1 MNAIFTWNVIEL
13 TCNAIVNAIALT
25 AKWKKCVSWS
35 MSMSHKDKN
44 LSNARQ

>member
-1 MNAIFTWNVIEL
+1 MQFSQKHNEISLQRNL
-13 TCNAIVNAIALT
+13 NAIALT